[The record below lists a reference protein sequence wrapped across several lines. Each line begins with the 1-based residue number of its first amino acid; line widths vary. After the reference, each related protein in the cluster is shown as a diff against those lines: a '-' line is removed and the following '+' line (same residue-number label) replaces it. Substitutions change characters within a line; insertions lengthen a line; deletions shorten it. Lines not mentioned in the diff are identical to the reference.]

1 MIFIGFG
8 FLMSFIKTLSWT
20 TLAFNWIVSIWALQ
34 WAILFIGFFHQAFS
48 GKAFHKIEI
57 SLESLI
63 MGDFG
68 AGAAMITFGV
78 ILGKCSLQ
86 QLLCLV
92 WLEMIFYGLNEAIC
106 VQVFKVT
113 DAGGSILVHT
123 FGAYFGI
130 GASFFFQPG
139 RAMHS
144 KNLVSSYQSEMIAVI
159 GSIFLWM
166 YWPSFN
172 GALAS
177 GVQQQRIIVNT
188 VLAIGSS
195 CFGGAITARFLFGK
209 LEMEILLNASLAGG
223 VAIGST
229 CDLITEPWA
238 ALTIGLAGGILS
250 SVGFQKIG
258 PYLADKFG
266 LQDTCGVNSLHGM
279 PGIFAALTS
288 AIYIPTMGRHNFP
301 SDYFAITAEGGSYGK
316 QAGAQIISLVVTLV
330 ISLGSGALSG
340 YIASREIFNPVYA
353 LFRDDDH
360 FYDMIHKYP
369 KSYLEGTDEHY
380 HEIKSSLT

>member
-8 FLMSFIKTLSWT
+8 FLMSFIKTMSWT
-20 TLAFNWIVSIWALQ
+20 SLAFNWIVSIWALQ
-34 WAILFIGFFHQAFS
+34 WAILFVGFFHQAF
-48 GKAFHKIEI
+48 GDHGFHKIEVSI
-57 SLESLI
+57 ESLI

-92 WLEMIFYGLNEAIC
+92 WFEMIFYALNEAIC
-106 VQVFKVT
+106 VQVFNVT

-130 GASFFFQPG
+130 GASYFFQPG

-144 KNLVSSYQSEMIAVI
+144 KNLQSSYQSEMIAVI

-166 YWPSFN
+166 FWPSFN
-172 GALAS
+172 GALSS
-177 GVQQQRIIVNT
+177 GVAQQRIIVNT

-195 CFGGAITARFLFGK
+195 CFGGACTARFLFGK

-229 CDLITEPWA
+229 CDLIAEPWA
-238 ALTIGLAGGILS
+238 ALTIGLFGGILS
-250 SVGFQKIG
+250 AVGFQKIQ
-258 PYLADKFG
+258 PWLAKNLG
-266 LQDTCGVNSLHGM
+266 ISDTCGVNSLHGM
-279 PGIFAALTS
+279 PGIFAAITS
-288 AIYIPTMGRHNFP
+288 AIYIPTMEKHNF
-301 SDYFAITAEGGSYGK
+301 STDYFTITSEGGTFK
-316 QAGAQIISLVVTLV
+316 
-330 ISLGSGALSG
+330 
-340 YIASREIFNPVYA
+340 N
-353 LFRDDDH
+353 
-360 FYDMIHKYP
+360 
-369 KSYLEGTDEHY
+369 
-380 HEIKSSLT
+380 